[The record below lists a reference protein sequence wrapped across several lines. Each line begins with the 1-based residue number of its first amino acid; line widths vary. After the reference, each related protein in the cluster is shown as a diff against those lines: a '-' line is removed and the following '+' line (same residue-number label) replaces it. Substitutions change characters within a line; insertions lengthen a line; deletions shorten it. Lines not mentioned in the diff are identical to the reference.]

1 MSPKKP
7 KSYGCESGLRG
18 VCVAEDEE
26 EYEYEEQEE
35 GLDEMLEDLGE
46 AYEEEDYEPEAME
59 EEPIE
64 EEERESEGPE
74 IELDESLEE
83 PAEMG
88 FISGRLVDFLLLI
101 IAVVMVIFFVLN
113 GLYDVDKINSLEM
126 GMLLNIGLVGLV
138 VVVLLYV
145 SASQNIA
152 KGDALTR
159 LDTDEA
165 YRAAIEKYDMALKID
180 RRSKKAWTCKGLA
193 MRMLSH
199 DKDNLMESLKY
210 HNRALKIDPKYGVAL
225 VNKGNVLFNLGLP
238 DEALK
243 YYDKAIDLDP
253 DYTVAWVNKGEML
266 VKMGNRA
273 EAQKCLDR
281 ARSLA
286 E

>member
-1 MSPKKP
+1 
-7 KSYGCESGLRG
+7 
-18 VCVAEDEE
+18 VAEEE
-26 EYEYEEQEE
+26 EYYYEDQEE

-46 AYEEEDYEPEAME
+46 TYEEEEYEPEPIE

-64 EEERESEGPE
+64 EEERKEEKPE

-83 PAEMG
+83 PAKMG
-88 FISGRLVDFLLLI
+88 SISGRLVDFVLI
-101 IAVVMVIFFVLN
+101 LIAVFMILFFISN

-126 GMLLNIGLVGLV
+126 GMLLNIGLAGLV
-138 VVVLLYV
+138 VVVMLYV
-145 SASQNIA
+145 LASQNIA
-152 KGDALTR
+152 KGDALSR
-159 LDTDEA
+159 LNTDEG
-165 YRAAIEKYDMALKID
+165 YRAAIEKYNAALKID

-199 DKDNLMESLKY
+199 DRENLIESLKH
-210 HNRALKIDPKYGVAL
+210 HNRALMIDPNYGVAL
-225 VNKGNVLFNLGLP
+225 VNKGNVLFNLGMP

-243 YYDKAIDLDP
+243 FYDKAIDLDP

-266 VKMGNRA
+266 VKMGKRA

>member
-1 MSPKKP
+1 M
-7 KSYGCESGLRG
+7 
-18 VCVAEDEE
+18 AEDEE

-46 AYEEEDYEPEAME
+46 AYDEEDYEPEAME

-126 GMLLNIGLVGLV
+126 GMLLNIGLAGLV